1 LLRGIRLAGRVHASF
16 TRGVIPDMTEA
27 SAAVKFACVAALSF
41 QALVAAAN
49 LQPEEQRVS
58 FLARRDFA
66 VGRDPIS
73 VAVGDF
79 NGDGVEDLPVA
90 DFSVSGTVSVLLG
103 RGDGRFQPA
112 VNFAVGSDPS
122 SVAVGDFNRDGV
134 QDLVVTNS
142 SSDTVSV
149 LLGVGDGTF
158 QDAVNFAVGSDPF
171 SVSVGDFNGD
181 GIQDLAVANGRSDTV
196 SVLLGQGL
204 EHFARL
210 RTSGSD
216 TFPPLS

>member
-1 LLRGIRLAGRVHASF
+1 
-16 TRGVIPDMTEA
+16 M
-27 SAAVKFACVAALSF
+27 
-41 QALVAAAN
+41 
-49 LQPEEQRVS
+49 
-58 FLARRDFA
+58 
-66 VGRDPIS
+66 
-73 VAVGDF
+73 
-79 NGDGVEDLPVA
+79 
-90 DFSVSGTVSVLLG
+90 
-103 RGDGRFQPA
+103 
-112 VNFAVGSDPS
+112 NFAVGSDPS